1 MKKVIIQGTGLQK
14 KIFYTALYH
23 AFIQPAM
30 FNDCN
35 KEYRGTDKNVYGD
48 PGFTNYTVFSLWDT
62 YRAAHPLYTLV
73 QPERVPDFINSMLAI
88 YEQQGRLPVWH
99 LYGSDTNEMIGIQS
113 VAQSSYG
120 IVRIHLIIQHC

>member
-1 MKKVIIQGTGLQK
+1 MECGIIEVTGRNNRYSGKTYL
-14 KIFYTALYH
+14 LYGLVPCLYAADH
-23 AFIQPAM
+23 VY
-30 FNDCN
+30 DCSG
-35 KEYRGTDKNVYGD
+35 EYRGTDKNIYGD

-99 LYGSDTNEMIGIQS
+99 LYG
-113 VAQSSYG
+113 
-120 IVRIHLIIQHC
+120 RIRMR